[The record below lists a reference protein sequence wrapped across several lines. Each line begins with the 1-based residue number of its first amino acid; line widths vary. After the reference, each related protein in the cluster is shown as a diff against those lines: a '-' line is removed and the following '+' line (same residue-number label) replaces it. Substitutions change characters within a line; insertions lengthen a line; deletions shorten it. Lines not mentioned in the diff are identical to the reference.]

1 MVETVHQRVRCA
13 DPQKYQCEHRR
24 VEECLRVAD
33 NTGASAAGGGGT
45 GAVEAAE
52 FGEQKHSV
60 EDKEEEG
67 QQDEARAGFL
77 DVVVMVVVVAV
88 GWWVGEFDACCGPQ
102 GDATDG
108 KDVDEDLDDE
118 AEGANG
124 AGGRG
129 EGVVGGL
136 VKGAGLWKRWLMEV
150 VTVGGL
156 GYLR

>member
-24 VEECLRVAD
+24 VEECLGVAN
-33 NTGASAAGGGGT
+33 NTGASAAGSIGT
-45 GAVEAAE
+45 AEAAE
-52 FGEQKHSV
+52 LGEQKHSV
-60 EDKEEEG
+60 EDEEEEG
-67 QQDEARAGFL
+67 EQDEARAGFL

-88 GWWVGEFDACCGPQ
+88 GGWVGEFDSRGGAER
-102 GDATDG
+102 DAADG
-108 KDVDEDLDDE
+108 EDVDEDLYDE

-129 EGVVGGL
+129 EGVVGGF
-136 VKGAGLWKRWLMEV
+136 VEGAGLWKRWLMRF

-156 GYLR
+156 GHLR